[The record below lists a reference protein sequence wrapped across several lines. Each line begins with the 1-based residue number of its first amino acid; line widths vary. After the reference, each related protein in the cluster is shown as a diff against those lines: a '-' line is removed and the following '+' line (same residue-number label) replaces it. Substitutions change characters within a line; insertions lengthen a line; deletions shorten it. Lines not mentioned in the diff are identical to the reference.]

1 MTRIFSR
8 FNNYRKFEGEIEIT
22 KQARNNNS
30 FTAFVMTLFFLF
42 IPIAIFFSVG
52 ILMFLD
58 RDLFFLFYALGLV
71 YLFNFL
77 FCYLKETGYCNL
89 TNKSKEFLF
98 DFCLVDS
105 LIKSV
110 FFFLLIIIYYV
121 SGVNIL

>member
-1 MTRIFSR
+1 MTKI
-8 FNNYRKFEGEIEIT
+8 FNNFNSYRQLSGEIEIT
-22 KQARNNNS
+22 KQIKSRNS

-42 IPIAIFFSVG
+42 IPLGIFFSVG
-52 ILMFLD
+52 VLMFLD
-58 RDLFFLFYALGLV
+58 RDLFFLFYALILV

-89 TNKSKEFLF
+89 TEKSKEFLF

-105 LIKSV
+105 LIKSS
-110 FFFLLIIIYYV
+110 FFFLLIIVYYV